1 MKDKIFG
8 VLQRVGRSFM
18 LPIAILPVAGLL
30 LGIGSSFTNET
41 TIATYGLQKILG
53 SGTLLNSLL
62 IIMNKVGSAVFDNL
76 PLIFAV
82 GVAIG
87 MAKKEKE
94 VAALSALIAYFVMNV
109 AISAMLLINGE
120 ITADGQIAKDV
131 LEGTVTSV
139 CGIQSLQ
146 MGVFGGIIVGL
157 GVAALHNRFHKI
169 VLPNA
174 LSFFGGSRFVPI
186 ISTIVYMFVGILM
199 YFVWPVVQ
207 NGIYALGGLVTGSGY
222 FGTLIFGII
231 KRALIPF
238 GLHHVF
244 YMPFWQTAVGG
255 TMEVAGQMVQGG
267 QNIFFAQLADSANVA
282 HFSADATRY
291 FSGEFIF
298 MIFGLPGAALAMYR
312 CAKPEKKKA
321 AGGLLLSAALACMFT
336 GITEPLEFSFLFVAP
351 ALFVVQV
358 ILAGAA
364 YMIAHILNI
373 AVGLTFSGGFLD
385 LFLFG
390 ILQGNAKTSW
400 LRIIPVG
407 IIYFI
412 LYYVIF
418 TFMIKKFDFK
428 TPGREDDDTETK
440 LYTKADVNARKE
452 GGKAAGAAAV
462 TSNDP
467 VSELITRGLGGKK
480 NIVDVDCCATR
491 LRITVAEPDRVRD
504 ELLKQTDSRG
514 IVKKGQ
520 GVQVIYGP
528 HVTVIKAKLEEYL
541 ETAPNE
547 FAEDALEIQNNSVAE
562 TGNNAAGNANGQ
574 NSATAQDQS
583 TGTEN
588 VDNAAQTSAPVKE
601 EKIRK
606 TAIIYSPVDGS
617 AADLSTAPD
626 EGFAGK
632 MMGDGAVVTPTEGTV
647 YAPADGEVE
656 FIFDTKHAIGFQT
669 DSGIPMLLHMGIDT
683 VKLEGKGFEILVTEG
698 QKVKKG
704 EPMMKLDLEFLSA
717 NAPSLTSPILDTEP
731 EDNQRIRLLANGE
744 IKAGEPLFAVET
756 LE

>member
-131 LEGTVTSV
+131 LEGTITSV

-199 YFVWPVVQ
+199 YFIWPVVQ

-222 FGTLIFGII
+222 IGTLIFGII

-364 YMIAHILNI
+364 YMIAHMLNI

-452 GGKAAGAAAV
+452 AGKTAGAATT

-467 VSELITRGLGGKK
+467 VSELITMGLGGKK

-491 LRITVAEPDRVRD
+491 LRVTVAEPDRVRD
-504 ELLKQTDSRG
+504 DLLKQTDSRG

-547 FAEDALEIQNNSVAE
+547 FAADVQNDTVSE
-562 TGNNAAGNANGQ
+562 TGNEAPNSAAGDTDAQ
-574 NSATAQDQS
+574 NSAQIQDA
-583 TGTEN
+583 EN
-588 VDNAAQTSAPVKE
+588 ADQTVKKE

-606 TAIIYSPVDGS
+606 TAIIYSPVNGI

-717 NAPSLTSPILDTEP
+717 NAPSLVSPILDTEP

>member
-30 LGIGSSFTNET
+30 LGFGSSFTNAT
-41 TIATYGLQKILG
+41 TIQTYGLEKILG
-53 SGTLLNSLL
+53 DGTILNSLL

-94 VAALSALIAYFVMNV
+94 VAALSALIAFFVMNV
-109 AISAMLLINGE
+109 AINAMLVITGE
-120 ITADGQIAKDV
+120 ITADGTIASNV
-131 LEGTVTSV
+131 LEGTITSV

-186 ISTIVYMFVGILM
+186 ISTLVYMFVGIGM
-199 YFVWPVVQ
+199 YFAWPVVQ

-222 FGTLIFGII
+222 LGTLIFGII

-267 QNIFFAQLADSANVA
+267 QNIFFAQLADSANIA

-312 CAKPEKKKA
+312 CAKPEKKKQT
-321 AGGLLLSAALACMFT
+321 GGLLLSATLACMMT

-351 ALFVVQV
+351 ALFAVQV
-358 ILAGAA
+358 VLAGSA

-407 IIYFI
+407 IIYFF
-412 LYYVIF
+412 LYYFIF
-418 TFMIKKFDFK
+418 SFLIKKFNFK

-452 GGKAAGAAAV
+452 AGKETAGNTGTA
-462 TSNDP
+462 DP
-467 VSELITRGLGGKK
+467 VSEAITQGLGGKK
-480 NIVDVDCCATR
+480 NISDVDCCATR
-491 LRITVAEPDRVRD
+491 LRITVHDAARVND
-504 ELLKQTDSRG
+504 EIIKTTGSRG

-520 GVQVIYGP
+520 GVQIIYGP
-528 HVTVIKAKLEEYL
+528 QVTVIKSKLEDYL
-541 ETAPNE
+541 ETAPDE
-547 FAEDALEIQNNSVAE
+547 YYES
-562 TGNNAAGNANGQ
+562 AAVSEE
-574 NSATAQDQS
+574 NSAEENTDTVNENNKTREKVVNTIVVS
-583 TGTEN
+583 SPITGMAGDIT
-588 VDNAAQTSAPVKE
+588 TC
-601 EKIRK
+601 
-606 TAIIYSPVDGS
+606 
-617 AADLSTAPD
+617 PD

-632 MMGDGAVVTPTEGTV
+632 MMGDGAVVTPEDAV
-647 YAPADGEVE
+647 ICAPEDGEVLFVFE
-656 FIFDTKHAIGFQT
+656 TKHALGFQT
-669 DSGIPMLLHMGIDT
+669 ENGLGMLLHIGIDT
-683 VKLEGKGFEILVTEG
+683 VSLNGEGFEVFVENG

-704 EPMMKLDLEFLSA
+704 DPLMKIDIPFLASH
-717 NAPSLTSPILDTEP
+717 APSLCSPVLCTEL
-731 EDNQRIRLLANGE
+731 EENQRVRLLATGE
-744 IKAGEPLFAVET
+744 VKAGDPLFAVDTVE
-756 LE
+756 